1 MHEHAKEDAAMALIQ
16 AADTRTQDTPMNY
29 SKPVLVA
36 VKPGDHEDSLA
47 LLRSHAM
54 FSALAEDDLQELL
67 HHARRLRLGHHQL
80 LYRQDMPAHHFFFVL
95 SGRLRLYRL
104 DASGIDRTLD
114 SIAPGDC
121 IAEVM
126 IYADPARYACYA
138 EALKNSEVLMI
149 PVKAYQDLLDTHHS
163 YTQAALRHYAMR
175 AVTRFHDLEIMTVQS
190 ARDRLIRYLVDLLPE
205 GSEQG
210 GEVELPLP
218 KCLVASRLAMQP
230 ETFSR
235 ILADLKS
242 NGLVRVN
249 RSRVFISDPS
259 KLIQISQ

>member
-1 MHEHAKEDAAMALIQ
+1 MALIQ
-16 AADTRTQDTPMNY
+16 AADTPMHDASKNY
-29 SKPVLVA
+29 AKPVLMA
-36 VKPGDHEDSLA
+36 VKPVDQEDSLT
-47 LLRSHAM
+47 LLRAHPM
-54 FSALAEDDLQELL
+54 FSAMEEDDLQQLL
-67 HHARRLRLGHHQL
+67 LHARRLRLGHHQL

-104 DASGIDRTLD
+104 DSSGIDRTLD

-126 IYADPARYACYA
+126 IYADPARYACFA
-138 EALKNSEVLMI
+138 EALKTSEVLMV
-149 PVKAYQDLLDTHHS
+149 PVKAYQELLDTNHR

-210 GEVELPLP
+210 GEIELPLP

-249 RSRVFISDPS
+249 RSRVFISDP
-259 KLIQISQ
+259 KRLIQISQ

>member
-1 MHEHAKEDAAMALIQ
+1 MATIQ
-16 AADTRTQDTPMNY
+16 SVEKRY
-29 SKPVLVA
+29 EKPVLMA
-36 VKPGDHEDSLA
+36 ANRPFEEDGDLTSLQQHP
-47 LLRSHAM
+47 L
-54 FSALAEDDLQELL
+54 FSTLAPWDLEYVL
-67 HHARRLRLGHHQL
+67 HHSRRVRLGHHQL
-80 LYRQDMPAHHFFFVL
+80 LYRQDMPAHHFFFVI

-104 DASGIDRTLD
+104 DASGVDRTLD
-114 SIAPGDC
+114 SLLPGDC
-121 IAEVM
+121 FAEVM

-149 PVKAYQDLLDTHHS
+149 PVKVYQELLEGNPS
-163 YTQAALRHYAMR
+163 YARAALQHYAMR
-175 AVTRFHDLEIMTVQS
+175 AVSRFHDLEIMTVQS
-190 ARDRLIRYLVDLLPE
+190 ARDRLIRYLIDLLPE
-205 GSEQG
+205 SARTVG

-242 NGLVRVN
+242 SGLVRVN
-249 RSRVFISDPS
+249 RSKLFITDPM

>member
-1 MHEHAKEDAAMALIQ
+1 MAVIQ
-16 AADTRTQDTPMNY
+16 AGNAPMRDPSLSY
-29 SKPVLVA
+29 AKPVLVA
-36 VKPGDHEDSLA
+36 VSARGENDKFAQLQEHP
-47 LLRSHAM
+47 M
-54 FSALAEDDLQELL
+54 FSALEEDDLQQLL
-67 HHARRLRLGHHQL
+67 QQSRRLRLGHHQL

-104 DASGIDRTLD
+104 DSSGIDRTLD

-126 IYADPARYACYA
+126 IYAEPARYACYA
-138 EALKNSEVLMI
+138 EALKTSEILMI
-149 PVKAYQDLLDTHHS
+149 PVKAYQDLLDSNHL
-163 YTQAALRHYAMR
+163 YAQATLRHYAMR

-190 ARDRLIRYLVDLLPE
+190 ARDRLIRYLVDLLPD

-235 ILADLKS
+235 ILADLKA

-259 KLIQISQ
+259 RLVQLSQ

>member
-1 MHEHAKEDAAMALIQ
+1 MYMQGDTHMALMQ
-16 AADTRTQDTPMNY
+16 SADTRY

-36 VKPGDHEDSLA
+36 VNKPFGDEDGLQA
-47 LLRSHAM
+47 LRSHPL
-54 FSALAEDDLQELL
+54 FRNLRPRDLENLIQQS
-67 HHARRLRLGHHQL
+67 RRLRLGHHQL
-80 LYRQDMPAHHFFFVL
+80 LYRQDMPAHHFFFVI

-104 DASGIDRTLD
+104 DSSGIDRTLD

-121 IAEVM
+121 FAEVM
-126 IYADPARYACYA
+126 IYADPPRYACYA
-138 EALKNSEVLMI
+138 EALKSSEVLMI
-149 PVKAYQDLLDTHHS
+149 PVKAYRELLDQHPE
-163 YTQAALRHYAMR
+163 YAQAALSHYAKR
-175 AVTRFHDLEIMTVQS
+175 AVTRFHDLEIMTVQN
-190 ARDRLIRYLVDLLPE
+190 ARDRLIRYLIDLLPN
-205 GSEQG
+205 GTEQG

-249 RSRVFISDPS
+249 RSKLFISDPQR
-259 KLIQISQ
+259 LIEISQ

>member
-1 MHEHAKEDAAMALIQ
+1 MALLQ
-16 AADTRTQDTPMNY
+16 TAETRY

-36 VKPGDHEDSLA
+36 VNKLFEEDDRLAPMRQHALFSSLSDDDLTA
-47 LLRSHAM
+47 LLQQS
-54 FSALAEDDLQELL
+54 
-67 HHARRLRLGHHQL
+67 RRLRLGHHQL
-80 LYRQDMPAHHFFFVL
+80 LYRQDMPAHHFFFVV

-121 IAEVM
+121 FAEVM

-138 EALKNSEVLMI
+138 EALKSSEVLMI
-149 PVKAYQDLLDTHHS
+149 PVKVYQDLLERKPE
-163 YTQAALRHYAMR
+163 YTQAALRHYARR
-175 AVTRFHDLEIMTVQS
+175 AVDRFHDLEIMTVQS
-190 ARDRLIRYLVDLLPE
+190 ARDRLIRYLIDLLPSGAE
-205 GSEQG
+205 EG

-235 ILADLKS
+235 ILAELKS

-249 RSRVFISDPS
+249 RSRLFISNPGR
-259 KLIQISQ
+259 LIQISQ

>member
-1 MHEHAKEDAAMALIQ
+1 MAMMQ
-16 AADTRTQDTPMNY
+16 VADNRY

-36 VKPGDHEDSLA
+36 VNQTLSEQDGVDALRNHTLFRTLRDEDLDGLIQQS
-47 LLRSHAM
+47 
-54 FSALAEDDLQELL
+54 
-67 HHARRLRLGHHQL
+67 RRLRLGHHQL
-80 LYRQDMPAHHFFFVL
+80 LYRQDMPAHHFFFVV

-104 DASGIDRTLD
+104 DSSGIDRTLD

-121 IAEVM
+121 FAEVM

-138 EALKNSEVLMI
+138 EALKSSEVLMI
-149 PVKAYQDLLDTHHS
+149 PVKAYQDLLES
-163 YTQAALRHYAMR
+163 KPEYANAALRHYAKR
-175 AVTRFHDLEIMTVQS
+175 AVSRFHDLEIMTVQN
-190 ARDRLIRYLVDLLPE
+190 ARDRLIRYLIDLLPN
-205 GSEQG
+205 GVSEG

-249 RSRVFISDPS
+249 RSKLFISDP
-259 KLIQISQ
+259 KRLIEISQ